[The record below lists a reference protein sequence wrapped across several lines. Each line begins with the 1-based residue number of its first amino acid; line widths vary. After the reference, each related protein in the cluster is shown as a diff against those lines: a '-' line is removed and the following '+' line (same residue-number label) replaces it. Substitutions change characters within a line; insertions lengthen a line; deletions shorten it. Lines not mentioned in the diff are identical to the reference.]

1 MAAAQLIQDLMQQP
15 SARHFLRLPTVD
27 EDPEY
32 YEEVKTPISLEVIA
46 GKASRGEYP
55 NPSAVLA
62 DFNLMLT
69 NTRDLDGADSDTQR
83 VKDSYELEKAFA
95 KMLSSLP
102 LPPSSEQPIS
112 AVTATESDESRKR
125 KAVAAQGNPDSSK
138 PATESANS
146 GGNATDEQKQ
156 VKKKPKRETEEE
168 IRSLHRTGGNATMI
182 AERQDCSLYWLR
194 KLMGYKDR
202 EYTEL
207 R

>member
-1 MAAAQLIQDLMQQP
+1 
-15 SARHFLRLPTVD
+15 
-27 EDPEY
+27 
-32 YEEVKTPISLEVIA
+32 
-46 GKASRGEYP
+46 
-55 NPSAVLA
+55 
-62 DFNLMLT
+62 MLT

-125 KAVAAQGNPDSSK
+125 KAVAAQGTSRLCSSRHCVSTETHRGPEGNPDSSK